1 MHWFT
6 WWRAYHITQIP
17 VKLKIVQTGEPV
29 LRQKARELTVDEV
42 RSAAVR
48 QLVELMRA
56 TMYDA
61 PGVGLAAPQIG
72 LPLQLAVLE
81 DKPEYHRDIAPEV
94 LAERGRAAVPFQVV
108 INPRLTLA
116 DDTPVQFFEGCLSL
130 SGFSALVPRAPRVRV
145 DCLDHNGEPVVIEAS
160 GWHARILQHEIDHLN
175 GILYIDRMLS
185 RSLTT
190 LDNFSRYWKDKPA
203 ARVCEELGL

>member
-6 WWRAYHITQIP
+6 WWRAYHITQIL